1 MLDKSIPYK
10 NIIMRMPFSKVS
22 SQAAPDLPVGFS
34 FRFYQDGDA
43 AHWARIETSVLEF
56 PDEAAAKS
64 YFSRDYLPFSNDL
77 KQRCVFVVNQE
88 NLPVATATAWY
99 ARSELGY
106 QASLHWVAVM
116 PAYQGLGLGQA
127 GVQQALSLFPALDPG
142 EDVWLH
148 TQTWSHV
155 AVRLYFKLG
164 FRVLKTGRTA
174 VVTDDGD
181 GVKISDND
189 YAAAIEI
196 LRSVLEP
203 ALLSDLVATAQ

>member
-10 NIIMRMPFSKVS
+10 NIIMRMPSEQVS
-22 SQAAPDLPVGFS
+22 SQAAPALPAGFS

-43 AHWARIETSVLEF
+43 AYWARIETSVLEF
-56 PDEAAAKS
+56 PDEVAALR
-64 YFSRDYLPFSNDL
+64 YFSRDYLPFSDDL
-77 KQRCVFVVNQE
+77 KRRCVFVVNQKG
-88 NLPVATATAWY
+88 LPVATATAWY

-116 PAYQGLGLGQA
+116 PAYQGLGLGKA
-127 GVQQALSLFPALDPG
+127 VVRQALSLFPALDPG

-164 FRVLKTGRTA
+164 FRILKTGRTA
-174 VVTDDGD
+174 VVTDGGD

-189 YAAAIEI
+189 YAAAIEV
-196 LRSVLEP
+196 LRPVLEP
-203 ALLSDLVATAQ
+203 ALLSVLVATAQ